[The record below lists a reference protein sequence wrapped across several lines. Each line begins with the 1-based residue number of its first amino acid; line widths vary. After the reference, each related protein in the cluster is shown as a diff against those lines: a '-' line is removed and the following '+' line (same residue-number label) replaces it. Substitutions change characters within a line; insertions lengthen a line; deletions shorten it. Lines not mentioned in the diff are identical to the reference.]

1 MSDPIHVVIE
11 SIPSDCWSLILSIMS
26 GVVVPVLLLVITLCV
41 TKKAEERAI
50 AHTERLRQSDR
61 KQLFSDNSHNA
72 IDNLHKSIQTLRHI
86 NLKRK
91 KHEEWSEQAFLNNEK
106 IMSGSS
112 IEAKLMHQ
120 DVLKWHLENNLEL
133 ESQHGTSLI
142 DTVSAQ
148 TRVQHLLTE
157 QSTSNLDSVV
167 KKICDASTDPGMI
180 TEEMMNGFVKEIN
193 ALMVEVESYPEKWIK
208 PEQAHC

>member
-1 MSDPIHVVIE
+1 MSDSIHVVIE
-11 SIPSDCWSLILSIMS
+11 SIPSDYWSIFVSITS
-26 GVVVPVLLLVITLCV
+26 GVIVPILLLAITLYV
-41 TKKAEERAI
+41 TKRAEKQAI
-50 AHTERLRQSDR
+50 AHVERLRWSDR

-72 IDNLHKSIQTLRHI
+72 IDNLYKSIQTLRHI

-91 KHEEWSEQAFLNNEK
+91 KHEEWSGQATLNNAK

-120 DVLKWHLENNLEL
+120 DLLKWHLENNLEL

-167 KKICDASTDPGMI
+167 KQICDASKDPGMI
-180 TEEMMNGFVKEIN
+180 TEEMMSEFVKEIN
-193 ALMVEVESYPEKWIK
+193 ALIVEVESYPEKWIK

>member
-1 MSDPIHVVIE
+1 MSNSIHVVIE
-11 SIPSDCWSLILSIMS
+11 SIPSDYWSLFVSIMN
-26 GVVVPVLLLVITLCV
+26 GVIVPVSLLVITLYV
-41 TKKAEERAI
+41 TNKAEKRAI

-72 IDNLHKSIQTLRHI
+72 IDNLYKSIQTLRHI

-91 KHEEWSEQAFLNNEK
+91 KHEEWSSQAALNNEK

-120 DVLKWHLENNLEL
+120 DLLKWHLENNLEL

-142 DTVSAQ
+142 NTVSAQ

-157 QSTSNLDSVV
+157 QSTSTLDSVV
-167 KKICDASTDPGMI
+167 KQICDASKDPGMI

-193 ALMVEVESYPEKWIK
+193 ALMVEIESHPEKWIK
-208 PEQAHC
+208 P